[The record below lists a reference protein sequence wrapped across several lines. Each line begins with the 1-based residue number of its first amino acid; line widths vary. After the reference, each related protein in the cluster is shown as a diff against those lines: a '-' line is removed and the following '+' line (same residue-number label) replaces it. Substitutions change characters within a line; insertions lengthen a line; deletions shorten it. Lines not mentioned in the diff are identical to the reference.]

1 MSPERAPFA
10 STPIIL
16 SKMIVYYVVLAVNPP
31 NYRIRE
37 AKQSAGMFDLVYATC
52 CWRYWS

>member
-31 NYRIRE
+31 NYRFRE

-52 CWRYWS
+52 CWRHWS